1 MPNLQALWAHYD
13 EASERPHTQR
23 NQYFESAVSY
33 GKVKLNSYFNLVL
46 LQPDVSFYAVATA
59 LHPKLRLGWFK
70 TQWKHFP
77 HWYRKA
83 ETSIR
88 RVFKQYTEAAE
99 EAEDELYLPAPS
111 RRKLAGGGNNT
122 LYERTMEVDL
132 HLLTNAKGKRTKRVS
147 QLNEYFD
154 SLLFDYTSGSETEL
168 LLLNSDDPWAWWLQV
183 GRERYPMLFKV
194 TGGYLSIPST
204 SCECER
210 SFSKARRTISD
221 DRNKLGGTTIEAI
234 QLQKSWLR
242 HGVVKSS
249 LNDLEIL
256 VKKADKH
263 QLGRVA
269 ASQASDSFSA
279 PSRASSSFGQSESS
293 YCQ

>member
-1 MPNLQALWAHYD
+1 M
-13 EASERPHTQR
+13 
-23 NQYFESAVSY
+23 
-33 GKVKLNSYFNLVL
+33 
-46 LQPDVSFYAVATA
+46 
-59 LHPKLRLGWFK
+59 
-70 TQWKHFP
+70 QWKHFP

-99 EAEDELYLPAPS
+99 EAEDELHLSALS
-111 RRKLAGGGNNT
+111 RRKLPGGGNNT

-147 QLNEYFD
+147 QRDEYVD
-154 SLLFDYTSGSETEL
+154 SLLFIHTSASETIL

-183 GRERYPMLFKV
+183 GRERYPILFNIA
-194 TGGYLSIPST
+194 GDYLSTPST
-204 SCECER
+204 SCECVR
-210 SFSKARRTISD
+210 SFSKARRITSD

-249 LNDLEIL
+249 LNHLKIL
-256 VKKADKH
+256 VRKADKH

-279 PSRASSSFGQSESS
+279 PSQASSFFGQSASS
-293 YCQ
+293 YC